1 MEMGPTPTGLMAFE
15 FRPHGVLSDASKEA
29 RRQQKLM
36 LLQAA
41 SGPLSQFYPDGIQQL
56 LKDIFAEFEVTN
68 TDAILGQPWSVIQQ
82 QIQQAFQ
89 AGMQQGMQQAQ
100 QAAQQ
105 QNG

>member
-1 MEMGPTPTGLMAFE
+1 MPFE
-15 FRPHGVLSDASKEA
+15 FRPHGELSDASKEA

-56 LKDIFAEFEVTN
+56 LRDIFGEFEVTN
-68 TDAILGQPWSVIQQ
+68 KDQILGPPWSVIQQ
-82 QIQQAFQ
+82 QMQQAFSQ
-89 AGMQQGMQQAQ
+89 GVQQGMQQA
-100 QAAQQ
+100 ASA